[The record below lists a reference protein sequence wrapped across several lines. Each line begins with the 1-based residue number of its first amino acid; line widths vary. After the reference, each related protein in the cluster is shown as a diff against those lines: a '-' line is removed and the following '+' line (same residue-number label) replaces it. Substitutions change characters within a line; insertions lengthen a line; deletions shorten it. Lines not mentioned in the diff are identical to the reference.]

1 MSARPSHPR
10 AAAAPKQAP
19 IVSSA
24 PAQGWVR
31 WAVLA
36 SAVLLLFCFSSGPVA
51 DTDTWWHL
59 KTGQYIL
66 QQRKLPVPDPFA
78 YTTYSGTAA
87 YPGEEVTRY
96 FNLTHEW
103 LAQVFL
109 YASYAVGGFA
119 GLVLMRSLWMCTF
132 CGLAGWIVWRRT
144 GGLYDVVLLFVIE
157 RHALEERFE
166 KLTATIVANGAVW
179 VCWPKRASGVG
190 TDLTENVV
198 REHGLL
204 VGLVDV
210 KVAAIDATWS
220 GLKFVRRLA
229 DRAAASSR
237 HPDA

>member
-1 MSARPSHPR
+1 MDAGYSRTPLPR
-10 AAAAPKQAP
+10 KLG
-19 IVSSA
+19 IGEGSRVRLVSA
-24 PAQGWVR
+24 PSTLD
-31 WAVLA
+31 LA
-36 SAVLLLFCFSSGPVA
+36 P
-51 DTDTWWHL
+51 
-59 KTGQYIL
+59 
-66 QQRKLPVPDPFA
+66 LP
-78 YTTYSGTAA
+78 
-87 YPGEEVTRY
+87 
-96 FNLTHEW
+96 
-103 LAQVFL
+103 
-109 YASYAVGGFA
+109 A
-119 GLVLMRSLWMCTF
+119 GATVHR
-132 CGLAGWIVWRRT
+132 RRT

-179 VCWPKRASGVG
+179 VCWPKRASGVD